1 MTMSLEQCSV
11 EQLQGHFPY
20 PFCPQLRTSKY
31 RVLQSETQKN
41 IELFK
46 FQFSNKEKKISQT
59 QRRCQDCRL

>member
-1 MTMSLEQCSV
+1 
-11 EQLQGHFPY
+11 
-20 PFCPQLRTSKY
+20 
-31 RVLQSETQKN
+31 VLQSETQKN